1 MVIYAEDANGWL
13 LRKCASSVH
22 DSCQCFLTLARCRKA
37 RTFQRRKPSTNKR
50 IRDAASGQ
58 YPKGVAG
65 MFHHRSLRTI
75 RFPKYHAVVQ
85 RLYSAFPAGAPGW
98 ALLLLRASIA
108 GLFLSVYSARS
119 ITGWS
124 GVLFLFEI
132 LLAVVLCAGVF
143 VPVMTTLLCILQVW
157 LIYGDVDQ
165 RHACECFLVVET
177 IALGLL
183 GPGAYSFDSQ
193 RFGRR
198 VLKLAEKDF

>member
-1 MVIYAEDANGWL
+1 MLSRCHKAHAFSAQF
-13 LRKCASSVH
+13 RKLSTH
-22 DSCQCFLTLARCRKA
+22 KA
-37 RTFQRRKPSTNKR
+37 IP
-50 IRDAASGQ
+50 DAACGQ
-58 YPKGVAG
+58 YPKRVAG
-65 MFHHRSLRTI
+65 MFLHRSLRMS
-75 RFPKYHAVVQ
+75 RFPKYHLVVQ

-108 GLFLSVYSARS
+108 GLFLSFYSARS

-124 GVLFLFEI
+124 GVLLLFEI
-132 LLAVVLCAGVF
+132 LLAVLLCAGVL

-157 LIYGDVDQ
+157 LIYGDVNQ
-165 RHACECFLVVET
+165 RHVCECFLVLQT

-198 VLKLAEKDF
+198 VLKLVEKDF